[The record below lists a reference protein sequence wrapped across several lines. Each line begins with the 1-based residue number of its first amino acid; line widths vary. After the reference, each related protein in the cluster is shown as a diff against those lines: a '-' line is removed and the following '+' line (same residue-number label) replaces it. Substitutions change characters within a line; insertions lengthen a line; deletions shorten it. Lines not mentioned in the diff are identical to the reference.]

1 MPAIKKLELIDV
13 IIDACFDKKA
23 ENIVSMDLKKV
34 ESRFCDS
41 FVICHAQSNVHVQSV
56 ADGIYRKV
64 RKELHISPHSFEGY
78 ENAGWI
84 LLDYSD
90 IVVHVF
96 RESDRRHY
104 NLESLWADGKLK
116 KHLPAELKP
125 VKKAPVKASPVKK
138 AAAAKKTV
146 KKPVVAAKSPKRVT
160 VKKKK

>member
-1 MPAIKKLELIDV
+1 MPVKKKKELIDV

-23 ENIVSMDLKKV
+23 EEVVSMDLQKV

-64 RKELHISPHSFEGY
+64 RKELHIAPHSYEGY
-78 ENAGWI
+78 ENASWI

-96 RESDRRHY
+96 NESDRRHY

-116 KHLPAELKP
+116 KHHPETIKP
-125 VKKAPVKASPVKK
+125 LKKARPATKP
-138 AAAAKKTV
+138 AK
-146 KKPVVAAKSPKRVT
+146 RIT